1 MEENEMKSKK
11 YYTLASVLFGSVI
24 ATHVQAADTISVVVK
39 DTTSPY
45 WQTVMAGACNAGKDL
60 KATVNVT
67 GPTSEADIAGQ
78 ISILEN
84 AVSTG
89 SKAVLLAPSSSD
101 GLAAA
106 VDEAGAKVPVFLID
120 SAANSEAYKSLLA
133 TDNKAAGVLA
143 GKAMVEALKKKNG
156 AAKGT
161 VAIISYGPGI
171 NTLDERIAGFQ
182 EGLSGSPDIKVV
194 TTRVGDFQTTT
205 ALNQANDVLSAFPK
219 LDGIYADA
227 IFTGIGSAQAI
238 SEANRAG
245 NPVLISFDSSDT
257 LEKNIRDGV
266 AQALI
271 VQAPYKM
278 GYDGV
283 ANALKSLKGED
294 VPKVIDTGVLVITPE
309 NVDSKEAQALL
320 HPDFSCLKN

>member
-1 MEENEMKSKK
+1 MKAYK
-11 YYTLASVLFGSVI
+11 YYALASVVVGAFGMAS
-24 ATHVQAADTISVVVK
+24 AHAETISVVVK

-45 WQTVMAGACNAGKDL
+45 WQTVMAGACNAGKEL
-60 KATVNVT
+60 NATVNVT

-89 SKAVLLAPSSSD
+89 SQAILLAPSSSD
-101 GLAAA
+101 GLGAA

-120 SAANSEAYKSLLA
+120 SAANSTAFKSLIA
-133 TDNKAAGVLA
+133 TDNKAGGVLA
-143 GKAMVEALKKKNG
+143 GKALAEAIKKKNG

-171 NTLDERIAGFQ
+171 NTLDERIAGFK
-182 EGLSGSPDIKVV
+182 EGLAETPEIEIV

-205 ALNQANDVLSAFPK
+205 ALNQANDVLSAFPQ

-227 IFTGIGSAQAI
+227 LFTGIGSAQAI
-238 SEANRAG
+238 SEAGRKG
-245 NPVLISFDSSDT
+245 NPVLVTFDSSDT
-257 LEKNIRDGV
+257 LEQNLRDGV
-266 AQALI
+266 VQALV
-271 VQAPYKM
+271 VQNPYKM
-278 GYDGV
+278 GYDGI

-294 VPKVIDTGVLVITPE
+294 VPARIDTGVTVITSD
-309 NVDSKEAQALL
+309 NVDSAEAKSLL
-320 HPDFSCLKN
+320 HPDFSCLQQ